1 MAVVVAGL
9 LLLMGAFEISLGTL
23 ALSSVFVVRSPPGE
37 PVILQKKSL
46 SQELRFVV
54 LWENRY
60 RETISLLA

>member
-23 ALSSVFVVRSPPGE
+23 ALSSVFVVRSPTGE